1 MNLEEF
7 VNNFAEQFD
16 DTDPSEIQADTA
28 FHDLEEWSSLT
39 GMSVIAMAK
48 TIYGKSLTGSE
59 LRSCVTV
66 EDLFNLLSSK

>member
-1 MNLEEF
+1 
-7 VNNFAEQFD
+7 
-16 DTDPSEIQADTA
+16 
-28 FHDLEEWSSLT
+28 
-39 GMSVIAMAK
+39 MAK

>member
-16 DTDPSEIQADTA
+16 DTDPSEIQASTE

-48 TIYGKSLTGSE
+48 TIYGKSLTGAE

>member
-7 VNNFAEQFD
+7 VNYFAEQFD

>member
-16 DTDPSEIQADTA
+16 DTDPSEIQANTA
-28 FHDLEEWSSLT
+28 FHDLEEWSS
-39 GMSVIAMAK
+39 AK

>member
-16 DTDPSEIQADTA
+16 DTDPSEIQANTA

-66 EDLFNLLSSK
+66 EDLFKLLSSK

>member
-7 VNNFAEQFD
+7 INNFAEQFD
-16 DTDPSEIQADTA
+16 DTDPSEIQANTA

>member
-16 DTDPSEIQADTA
+16 DTDPSEIQASTA

-59 LRSCVTV
+59 LRSCITV

>member
-16 DTDPSEIQADTA
+16 DTDPSEIQANTP

>member
-16 DTDPSEIQADTA
+16 DTDPSEIQANTA

-39 GMSVIAMAK
+39 SMSVIAMAK

>member
-59 LRSCVTV
+59 LRSCGTV

>member
-16 DTDPSEIQADTA
+16 DTDPSEIQANTA
-28 FHDLEEWSSLT
+28 FHDLEAWSSLT

>member
-16 DTDPSEIQADTA
+16 DTDPDEIQASTA